1 MLCKDAEELI
11 KNYKMGSI
19 TAENFLLLI
28 QHTKECPKCQATF
41 EKAEAS
47 LGGSESG
54 GFFSSLRAFYLQS
67 AEKIKKKQE
76 EKKIYTRKS
85 FYISLIL
92 AITALAVT
100 GMVKAFTFNSFFL
113 IFGALIIVLT
123 IVVFIML
130 FMIE

>member
-47 LGGSESG
+47 LGVGQSE
-54 GFFSSLRAFYLQS
+54 GFLSSLKEFYAMS

-92 AITALAVT
+92 ALTSLAIT
-100 GMVKAFTFNSFFL
+100 GIVKNFTFNSFFI
-113 IFGALIIVLT
+113 IFGALIVILAIIVF
-123 IVVFIML
+123 VML